1 MDFNPLNKAF
11 DEQGRP
17 KPAMNKVLDT
27 VLRVQRPVV
36 LNFVKKERAEHP
48 DETPEQIAK
57 RLEKLYVRSVTVGGG
72 AVGATAVVPGVGT
85 IASLGLS
92 SFAVV
97 GYLEATALYAQAVAE
112 LHGVHTEDPERTRT
126 MVMAL
131 MLGEDGRQVMNQIL
145 VSGTKGKGM
154 VSSWGL
160 MMGKDDSKTFDVGR
174 TIRNMF
180 VKRFIAKQTGAVFGR
195 ALPFGVGAIVGG
207 GANLAMAKQVIS
219 ATHEAFGPLPA
230 TFPAE
235 LSEVDRA
242 PKFRDRKTEKAEKKA
257 GKNAEKKAE
266 KNAGAQD
273 ADEAARGE
281 ITGTR

>member
-36 LNFVKKERAEHP
+36 LKFVQKERSEHP
-48 DETPEQIAK
+48 DETPQQLAE
-57 RLEKLYVRSVTVGGG
+57 RLEKIYLRSVTVGGG

-97 GYLEATALYAQAVAE
+97 GYLEATALYAQAIAE

-131 MLGEDGRQVMNQIL
+131 MLGEDGKQVMNQIL
-145 VSGTKGKGM
+145 ASGTKGKGL

-160 MMGKDDSKTFDVGR
+160 MMGRDDSKTFDVGR

-180 VKRFIAKQTGAVFGR
+180 VKRFIARQTGAVFGR

-207 GANLAMAKQVIS
+207 GANLAMAKQVIA

-230 TFPAE
+230 SFPAD
-235 LSEVDRA
+235 LATARRA
-242 PKFRDRKTEKAEKKA
+242 PRYRDRTG
-257 GKNAEKKAE
+257 GK
-266 KNAGAQD
+266 D
-273 ADEAARGE
+273 TARGE
-281 ITGTR
+281 IQGEQQ